1 MGLTVE
7 TRLRASQ
14 LGPRSW
20 TRSWQPR
27 PSGSRSG
34 ASALR
39 SYCCP
44 ATVSSLSCLSSSV
57 ALPSPPGPPP
67 TTSCERAEVKWLRPC
82 QCRFPAVLGPSASA
96 LPVPLFTYPRPFAQ
110 ESGSVGIL
118 YARACRQLPLRSCL
132 LLLSLIQTLPLCVCR
147 WSTSAGATQAHTAAI
162 CATPETVHTSSSQT
176 TVESPGNRVRRPWN
190 HQGINSP
197 LYGEAQ
203 RAGLASSNHRDA

>member
-82 QCRFPAVLGPSASA
+82 QCRFPAVLGP
-96 LPVPLFTYPRPFAQ
+96 L
-110 ESGSVGIL
+110 
-118 YARACRQLPLRSCL
+118 LRSLEAWGFYTHVHVGSFLFVLASCFCL
-132 LLLSLIQTLPLCVCR
+132 SSRLFRSVSVAGPRATAPHKHTPPPSAPPQKLSIHL
-147 WSTSAGATQAHTAAI
+147 
-162 CATPETVHTSSSQT
+162 
-176 TVESPGNRVRRPWN
+176 RVRRPWN
-190 HQGINSP
+190 HQETESDDRGITRELIPPSTGKP
-197 LYGEAQ
+197 REPDW
-203 RAGLASSNHRDA
+203 RRPITEM